1 MQQGNASTT
10 ARAPGKVILLGE
22 HAVVYGR
29 PAIAVPVV
37 EVRAAATVSDAV
49 SSGVTIHA
57 PDIGRTI
64 DVASALSAGEP
75 LSVTVQNTLAHLDTG
90 VEAVALVL
98 TIRSTIPVA
107 SGLGSGAAVATAIVR
122 ALSEH
127 LGSALDAAVISSI
140 VYETERIHHGT
151 PSGVDNTVVA
161 FERPVTFC
169 RGHPIE
175 VMDVPQPFWLAIA
188 DTGVPSLTKETVG
201 DVRAAWM
208 RDRAAYER
216 LFDRVGALVLAAR
229 AAIAGGQVAA
239 LGPLMNKNQAL
250 LRTMG
255 VSSPEL
261 EALVAAA
268 LGSGAHGA
276 KLSGGGRGGN
286 MIAAIDREDATQ
298 VRGALRDAGA
308 KNVIVTEVRQHGCA

>member
-1 MQQGNASTT
+1 M
-10 ARAPGKVILLGE
+10 
-22 HAVVYGR
+22 
-29 PAIAVPVV
+29 
-37 EVRAAATVSDAV
+37 
-49 SSGVTIHA
+49 
-57 PDIGRTI
+57 
-64 DVASALSAGEP
+64 
-75 LSVTVQNTLAHLDTG
+75 SVTVQNTLAHLDTG
-90 VEAVALVL
+90 VESVALAL
-98 TIRSTIPVA
+98 TVRSTIPVA
-107 SGLGSGAAVATAIVR
+107 SGLGSGAAVATAVVR
-122 ALSEH
+122 ALSAH
-127 LGSALDAAVISSI
+127 LGSTLDAAVVSSI

-169 RGHPIE
+169 KGRPIE
-175 VMDVPQPFWLAIA
+175 VMSVPQPFWLAIA

-208 RDRAAYER
+208 RDRATYER
-216 LFDRVGALVLAAR
+216 LFDRVGALARAAR
-229 AAIAGGQVAA
+229 AAIEGGEVAL
-239 LGPLMNKNQAL
+239 LGPLMNENQAL

-286 MIAAIDREDATQ
+286 MVALIDREGAAQ
-298 VRGALRDAGA
+298 VRDALRAAGA
-308 KNVIVTEVRQHGCA
+308 KTVIVTEVGQHGCA